1 MTLDAAQTLGWIP
14 PRSHAQGGNLAW
26 PGARRTSALGPERA
40 GPRRWVALGPVRA
53 GTSALGGVPGTRTL
67 RRLSNFSASQH
78 LFQIFRKTS

>member
-1 MTLDAAQTLGWIP
+1 M
-14 PRSHAQGGNLAW
+14 PRRPWAGSRHGATRKEETSH
-26 PGARRTSALGPERA
+26 GPERA

-53 GTSALGGVPGTRTL
+53 RPTAEGSVPGTRTL